1 MDKNNG
7 QLVALIKK
15 ETEASLDKLLDKARG
30 ACGDELIIVSFAAC
44 YKAIEKALGLTPFD
58 EQISA
63 GLGLIENAIVQMP
76 TGEGKTLAAVFA
88 VFYRFLQKKRVHI
101 LTFNDYLAKRDC
113 NWMKP
118 AYELL
123 GVDCAYITEKSTQ
136 SERKAAYLKN
146 AVYISAKECCFDF
159 LRDFTAQEKH
169 ELTSPEA
176 CCAIV
181 DEADSILID
190 EARIP
195 LVVAGSIAV
204 SPDAELPEIA
214 EFVSSLPQSAYEI
227 SAESESVYLT
237 EKGAK
242 LAEEHY
248 ELQNI
253 YDDESCELLMKIN
266 CCLKA
271 FFLLEEDSDYI
282 VKDNSIMLIDKFTG
296 RVARNR
302 HYPGTLQSAVE
313 LKHGVEVSA
322 RGTVMATMPLQ
333 FFARS
338 YELLSGMTGTAQSAE
353 EEFYELYDLKLK
365 IVPPHRPSQRIDR
378 EVEVYYDEESKW
390 NAVCDAICEA
400 NEKSQ
405 PVLIGTGNITQSEML
420 KDMLY
425 KRGISDVT
433 VLTAKN
439 DEMEAQI
446 IKDAGAPDKITISA
460 NMAGRG
466 VDIKLGGADES
477 EKERV
482 IQSGGLL
489 VISTFMPESSRIT
502 LQLLGRSGRQG
513 DVGESR
519 RFVSIDE
526 PIMTRYKLRSLVPSR
541 HYPEKTSQQLTDKI
555 LLREIERIQRIS
567 EGDTLDERK
576 RLLKFS
582 MISEKHRDYFFKT
595 RKKFLMGQCP
605 DIWKEN
611 APDLYDQAVKKWGEK
626 FVDEIGRKTLVAKI
640 NEFWCEYLDFTDGLK
655 EGIHLSA
662 IAGKSP
668 AEEYNIQ
675 TEAYYCTMEDSI
687 TQSMI
692 ESLESLLIH
701 GKENY
706 RLFVPDEIR
715 TYLLEDNSD
724 ELNNKPFLNIL
735 MSDETEE
742 YLKSWENEAQ
752 SDDENGQTHEP
763 EKKKGFFK
771 SLFRK

>member
-1 MDKNNG
+1 MEKNYG

-15 ETEASLDKLLDKARG
+15 EAEGSLDGLLAKINGLD
-30 ACGDELIIVSFAAC
+30 GDELTVVSFAAC
-44 YKAIEKALGLTPFD
+44 YKAIQTALSLTPFD
-58 EQISA
+58 EQLCA
-63 GLGLIENAIVQMP
+63 GLGLIENTIVQMP

-101 LTFNDYLAKRDC
+101 LTFNDYLAKRDY

-118 AYELL
+118 AYDLL
-123 GVDCAYITEKSTQ
+123 GVECAYITEKSTLN
-136 SERKAAYLKN
+136 ERKAAYLKD
-146 AVYISAKECCFDF
+146 AVYVSAKECCFDF
-159 LRDFTAQEKH
+159 LRDFTAQTPDS
-169 ELTSPEA
+169 LTSPEP

-195 LVVAGSIAV
+195 LVVAGNIAV
-204 SPDAELPEIA
+204 SPDAELPEIS
-214 EFVSSLPQSAYEI
+214 EFTASLPENAYEI

-237 EKGAK
+237 EKGAT
-242 LAEEHY
+242 LIEEHY
-248 ELQNI
+248 GLENI

-271 FFLLEEDSDYI
+271 HFLLREDSDYI

-302 HYPGTLQSAVE
+302 HYPGALQSAVE

-353 EEFYELYDLKLK
+353 EEFYELYDLRLR
-365 IVPPHRPSQRIDR
+365 IVPPHLPSRRIDR
-378 EVEVYYDEESKW
+378 EIEVYYDEESKW

-400 NEKSQ
+400 NEKAQ

-420 KDMLY
+420 REMLLE
-425 KRGISDVT
+425 RGISDVA

-446 IKDAGAPDKITISA
+446 IKEAGAPSKITISA

-482 IQSGGLL
+482 IGSGGLL

-541 HYPEKTSQQLTDKI
+541 HYPEKTDQRLTDKI

-567 EGDTLDERK
+567 EGDALDERK

-582 MISEKHRDYFFKT
+582 MISEKHRDYFFRT

-605 DIWKEN
+605 DVWKEN
-611 APDLYDQAVKKWGEK
+611 APELYSQAVGKWGNAY
-626 FVDEIGRKTLVAKI
+626 VDEIGRKTLVAKI
-640 NEFWCEYLDFTDGLK
+640 NEFWCEYIDFTDGLK

-668 AEEYNIQ
+668 SEEYNIQ

-706 RLFVPDEIR
+706 RLFVPDEIV

-742 YLKSWENEAQ
+742 YLRSWENEAQ
-752 SDDENGQTHEP
+752 TEQDGQTDAT